1 MHWRMEKLQI
11 RQQESG
17 KMDRGSRAGKQN
29 IYQRKGWLLFGAV
42 CTALSLM
49 MDMGISEAAESGITN
64 AAYLSIYKVLERIQQ
79 DLNGKGFQI
88 TVLSLVFYC
97 FYKSVWMKTER
108 KPVKYSRVLAA
119 FLAIMYTAGIAF
131 PYAGTL
137 HILWDSDIR
146 MLKGFI
152 WIVGM
157 YMLYLTFLQLLY
169 DLFQERPGMAFDQC
183 RLGQYYKQHPFLATW
198 LTIILCWLPHILL
211 RYPGKRQ
218 ILRLPL
224 NLTPL
229 L

>member
-88 TVLSLVFYC
+88 TILSLVFYC
-97 FYKSVWMKTER
+97 FYKLKMI
-108 KPVKYSRVLAA
+108 
-119 FLAIMYTAGIAF
+119 FLF
-131 PYAGTL
+131 
-137 HILWDSDIR
+137 
-146 MLKGFI
+146 
-152 WIVGM
+152 
-157 YMLYLTFLQLLY
+157 
-169 DLFQERPGMAFDQC
+169 
-183 RLGQYYKQHPFLATW
+183 
-198 LTIILCWLPHILL
+198 
-211 RYPGKRQ
+211 
-218 ILRLPL
+218 
-224 NLTPL
+224 
-229 L
+229 